1 MLLDRAGTVGG
12 EQARKVFDALQKRF
26 ADVRICNAFT
36 GVRRIDGL
44 LRGVDIHLGTDRL
57 VDRHERIV
65 ARKDHVLRVVDQRIA
80 RDARCGLVCLRH
92 AAVDDED
99 ASVRL
104 DRGLA
109 LLDLDRHVSVDDV
122 RIGIVT

>member
-1 MLLDRAGTVGG
+1 MLLDRAGTIGG

-26 ADVRICNAFT
+26 ADVRICNTFSR
-36 GVRRIDGL
+36 VRRIDDL
-44 LRGVDIHLGTDRL
+44 LRAVNVGFGADRF
-57 VDRHERIV
+57 VDRHERVV
-65 ARKDHVLRVVDQRIA
+65 ARKDHALRVVDQRVA
-80 RDARCGLVCLRH
+80 RDAGCGLVRLGH

-104 DRGLA
+104 DRGFA